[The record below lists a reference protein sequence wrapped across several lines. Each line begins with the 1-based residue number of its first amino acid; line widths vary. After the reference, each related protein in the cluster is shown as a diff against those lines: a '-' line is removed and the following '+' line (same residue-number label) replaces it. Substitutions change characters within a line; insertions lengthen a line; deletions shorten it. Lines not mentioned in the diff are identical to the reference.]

1 MTGTMAVGPP
11 RAEGAEVAQVVTP
24 GASAP
29 LPERAIWCIVAGG
42 ILFSVVT
49 LLVTHGA
56 AQSFLFDLCS
66 LTAASAAV
74 YGIMRNGP
82 GRRGVWQLVAFGL
95 ALWAAGDVVYD
106 VVTRAFGQPDGYPYA
121 DVLYLAAYPVLAIAL
136 FRLA

>member
-42 ILFSVVT
+42 
-49 LLVTHGA
+49 
-56 AQSFLFDLCS
+56 
-66 LTAASAAV
+66 AV

-82 GRRGVWQLVAFGL
+82 GRRGVWQLFAFGL

-136 FRLA
+136 FRLARSRFERENAIDSAIVAVA